1 MEEDVEDF
9 ESCLSEVLLEL
20 SEAGLAFTLKTEQE
34 SAMHHLFNGKDV
46 MAVLPTGFGKSLIFQ
61 LFVMMCGV
69 RSKRQGGTGFSS
81 IVVISPLQ
89 SIIRDQV
96 VEVNSMGMTA
106 CDLTE
111 KLDCLDDIHQGKF
124 NIVYASAEAALDK
137 RFLNSLIAKDSLFNE
152 SLAACIVDES
162 HTVETW
168 TGLR

>member
-1 MEEDVEDF
+1 ME
-9 ESCLSEVLLEL
+9 CEVL
-20 SEAGLAFTLKTEQE
+20 
-34 SAMHHLFNGKDV
+34 
-46 MAVLPTGFGKSLIFQ
+46 
-61 LFVMMCGV
+61 
-69 RSKRQGGTGFSS
+69 KRQGGTGFSS

-124 NIVYASAEAALDK
+124 NIVYASAEAAMDK

-162 HTVETW
+162 HTGETW

>member
-1 MEEDVEDF
+1 MEDF

-34 SAMHHLFNGKDV
+34 SAMHHLIFNGKDV

-69 RSKRQGGTGFSS
+69 RSKRQEGTGFSS
-81 IVVISPLQ
+81 IVISPLQ

-124 NIVYASAEAALDK
+124 NIVYASAEAAMDK
-137 RFLNSLIAKDSLFNE
+137 RFLNSLIAKDFNE
-152 SLAACIVDES
+152 SLATCIV
-162 HTVETW
+162 VP
-168 TGLR
+168 GRG